1 MKHRAPPTGP
11 ALGPSPD
18 IAHASSMSDEPVQV
32 PVRVDGNTGAMPS
45 LSPRY
50 RAALVV
56 ARLAAWLSRRLLHR
70 SGNVIGGAVLR
81 RLALPSVLAQARGHR
96 IIVVSGTNGKSTTTA
111 MVTAALRTAVPVTTN
126 ADGANTPHGLLW
138 TIANART
145 HDLVLEVDE
154 MWVPWAVRNLG
165 VHTAVL
171 LNLTRDQL
179 HRKPEIMPLAEAWR
193 TAMADVQIAVASADD
208 PAVTWAAETAPH
220 VEHVGTGATWL
231 ADATLCPRCG
241 GLLRHQEGDW
251 DSPCGFTRPATP
263 IHVSGD
269 SIVVGHETI
278 APHLTLPGAANLG
291 NLASAIAATRDRV
304 DPRRAAEAVAESVRD
319 VAGRYAEVEI
329 DGRQVRLLLAK
340 NPAGWQAALGM
351 LREDASAL
359 LAMSADGVDGL
370 DTSWLYDIDFEVL
383 RGRPVAVT
391 GPRGMDMVVRLH
403 LDDIETG
410 SSVPSARAGLQRL
423 PRGPVD
429 LLATYSTFQA
439 ARKELHVA

>member
-1 MKHRAPPTGP
+1 MFR
-11 ALGPSPD
+11 
-18 IAHASSMSDEPVQV
+18 
-32 PVRVDGNTGAMPS
+32 S
-45 LSPRY
+45 LSASPETMAPMSARSLRY
-50 RAALVV
+50 RVVLVI
-56 ARLAAWLSRRLLHR
+56 ARLAAWLSRKLRGG

-81 RLALPSVLAQARGHR
+81 RLAAEDVFAKAAAQR
-96 IIVVSGTNGKSTTTA
+96 ITIVSGTNGKSTTTA

-126 ADGANTPHGLLW
+126 ADGANTPHGILW
-138 TIANART
+138 TVANART
-145 HDLVLEVDE
+145 RDVVLEVDE

-193 TAMADVQIAVASADD
+193 TAMADVELVVASADD

-220 VEHVGTGATWL
+220 VEYVGTGATWL

-241 GLLRHQEGDW
+241 GLLRHEDGDW
-251 DSPCGFTRPATP
+251 DSPCGFKRPPTP
-263 IHVSGD
+263 IHVAGD
-269 SIVVGHETI
+269 DIVVGHETI
-278 APHLTLPGAANLG
+278 TPHLTLPGAANLG
-291 NLASAIAATRDRV
+291 NLATAIAATRDRT
-304 DPRRAAEAVAESVRD
+304 DPRGAAAAVAESVRD
-319 VAGRYAEVEI
+319 VAGRYAEIVV
-329 DGRQVRLLLAK
+329 DGRHVRLLLAK

-351 LREDASAL
+351 LRPDAAAL

-391 GPRGMDMVVRLH
+391 GSRGMDMVVRLH

-410 SSVPSARAGLQRL
+410 SSVESAHAGLERL

-429 LLATYSTFQA
+429 ILATYSTFQA
-439 ARKELHVA
+439 VRKELHVA

>member
-179 HRKPEIMPLAEAWR
+179 DRTHEVSRTSQVWAKALAERDVTVVAN
-193 TAMADVQIAVASADD
+193 AAD
-208 PAVTWAAETAPH
+208 PH
-220 VEHVGTGATWL
+220 VV
-231 ADATLCPRCG
+231 DAASCRAS
-241 GLLRHQEGDW
+241 D
-251 DSPCGFTRPATP
+251 RPQAR
-263 IHVSGD
+263 
-269 SIVVGHETI
+269 I
-278 APHLTLPGAANLG
+278 A
-291 NLASAIAATRDRV
+291 R
-304 DPRRAAEAVAESVRD
+304 PRRTRRHRLRPRRQSRLARRRGSAPRLRD
-319 VAGRYAEVEI
+319 
-329 DGRQVRLLLAK
+329 
-340 NPAGWQAALGM
+340 
-351 LREDASAL
+351 LRR
-359 LAMSADGVDGL
+359 GV
-370 DTSWLYDIDFEVL
+370 
-383 RGRPVAVT
+383 
-391 GPRGMDMVVRLH
+391 
-403 LDDIETG
+403 
-410 SSVPSARAGLQRL
+410 
-423 PRGPVD
+423 
-429 LLATYSTFQA
+429 
-439 ARKELHVA
+439 